1 MVYNMP
7 KKHAYLRFFLDTSFK
22 IRRKSK
28 MKKVSF
34 SLLDTRGGYRVVA
47 YCEGKV
53 RNYAT
58 RDESLAEDIKI
69 FMEKIFG
76 GEEEPDVDFGENES
90 TGVFTVIAEVD
101 DETYML
107 DVESGRE
114 AAEIQQ
120 FIDKVIAM
128 VED

>member
-1 MVYNMP
+1 
-7 KKHAYLRFFLDTSFK
+7 
-22 IRRKSK
+22 
-28 MKKVSF
+28 MKEVSF

-53 RNYAT
+53 RNYVT
-58 RDESLAEDIKI
+58 RNESLAEDIKI
-69 FMEKIFG
+69 FMEEIFG

>member
-1 MVYNMP
+1 
-7 KKHAYLRFFLDTSFK
+7 
-22 IRRKSK
+22 
-28 MKKVSF
+28 MKEVSF
-34 SLLDTRGGYRVVA
+34 NLLDTRGGYRVVA

-53 RNYAT
+53 RNYVT
-58 RDESLAEDIKI
+58 RNESLAEDVKV

-101 DETYML
+101 GETYML
-107 DVESGRE
+107 DVEKAGD
-114 AAEIQQ
+114 ATEIQQ

-128 VED
+128 TE

>member
-1 MVYNMP
+1 
-7 KKHAYLRFFLDTSFK
+7 
-22 IRRKSK
+22 

-34 SLLDTRGGYRVVA
+34 SLLDTRVGYRVVA

-58 RDESLAEDIKI
+58 RDESLAEDVKV
-69 FMEKIFG
+69 FMEEIFG
-76 GEEEPDVDFGENES
+76 EEEEPDVDFGENES

-107 DVESGRE
+107 DVESRGE
-114 AAEIQQ
+114 AAEIQE

>member
-1 MVYNMP
+1 
-7 KKHAYLRFFLDTSFK
+7 
-22 IRRKSK
+22 
-28 MKKVSF
+28 MKEVSF

-53 RNYAT
+53 RNYVT

-69 FMEKIFG
+69 FMENVFG
-76 GEEEPDVDFGENES
+76 GEKEPDVDFGENEN

-101 DETYML
+101 DDDDETYML
-107 DVESGRE
+107 EVESGRE
-114 AAEIQQ
+114 AAEIVQ

>member
-1 MVYNMP
+1 
-7 KKHAYLRFFLDTSFK
+7 
-22 IRRKSK
+22 
-28 MKKVSF
+28 MKEVSF

-53 RNYAT
+53 RNYVT
-58 RDESLAEDIKI
+58 RDESLAEDVKV

-76 GEEEPDVDFGENES
+76 GEEEPDVDFGENEDN
-90 TGVFTVIAEVD
+90 GVFTVIAEVD

-107 DVESGRE
+107 GVESSSRE
-114 AAEIQQ
+114 ASEIQE

>member
-1 MVYNMP
+1 
-7 KKHAYLRFFLDTSFK
+7 
-22 IRRKSK
+22 
-28 MKKVSF
+28 MKEVSF

-58 RDESLAEDIKI
+58 RNESLAEDVKV
-69 FMEKIFG
+69 FMEKIFD

-107 DVESGRE
+107 GVESRGE

>member
-1 MVYNMP
+1 
-7 KKHAYLRFFLDTSFK
+7 
-22 IRRKSK
+22 
-28 MKKVSF
+28 MKEVSF

-53 RNYAT
+53 RNYVT
-58 RDESLAEDIKI
+58 RDESLAEDVKV

-107 DVESGRE
+107 DVESRGE
-114 AAEIQQ
+114 AAEIQE

>member
-22 IRRKSK
+22 IRRKRK
-28 MKKVSF
+28 MKEVSF
-34 SLLDTRGGYRVVA
+34 NLLDTRGGYRVVA
-47 YCEGKV
+47 YCDDKA
-53 RNYAT
+53 RNYVT
-58 RDESLAEDIKI
+58 RNKSLAEDIKI